1 MNTMTMMDAETRFRA
16 TRTAPPFV
24 LQNNFIGRP
33 RTIGQAIQA
42 AVDAIE
48 DEALKPISTSATRP
62 FAQSRAV
69 LALLARC
76 YAQQIYNSAQAASL
90 AAHDADFPWLWWEAL
105 PDARALRRF
114 RVENREAVHRCLE
127 AALHFLVEQKI
138 SAGVLTK
145 VDGPQIAKEAGRR
158 IIMAAFADSMEL
170 DGE

>member
-16 TRTAPPFV
+16 TRTVPPFV

-33 RTIGQAIQA
+33 RTIGQAVQA
-42 AVDAIE
+42 AVDVIE
-48 DEALKPISTSATRP
+48 DEALKPLSTSATRP
-62 FAQSRAV
+62 FTQSRAV

-76 YAQQIYNSAQAASL
+76 YAQQIYNSTQAASV
-90 AAHDADFPWLWWEAL
+90 AAHDPDFPWLWWEAL
-105 PDARALRRF
+105 PDALALRRF